1 MPIASLCMDAE
12 YSTKFNEMRTVYG
25 SQSEK
30 NEEIY
35 PRSIF

>member
-12 YSTKFNEMRTVYG
+12 YSTKSNKMGTMYG
-25 SQSEK
+25 SQSRK

-35 PRSIF
+35 PGSIF